1 MSADSDTVKING
13 ENYTPQDIPALV
25 QRIGDLEKELEE
37 YKQWNEHLQSK
48 LKKRTLEKEGK
59 KGRAAWHVKLD
70 EKTNRIY
77 LMLSGNFTY
86 PNGRTASMH
95 IMTVLSYSRVGFDII
110 ADISNLFPSLEKR
123 AIFHVRKML
132 YNMRY
137 LGLKR
142 AVLIT
147 NPKAPEV
154 SEAFEN
160 QVKSVYGPSSM
171 VPTFND
177 VSDAEAFLSRQ
188 LR

>member
-1 MSADSDTVKING
+1 MSADSNTIKING
-13 ENYTPQDIPALV
+13 ENYTAQDIPALV
-25 QRIGDLEKELEE
+25 QRIGDLEKEREE
-37 YKQWNEHLQSK
+37 YKEWNEHLQSK
-48 LKKRTLEKEGK
+48 LKTRTLEKEGK

-86 PNGRTASMH
+86 PTARTATMH
-95 IMTVLSYSRVGFDII
+95 IMTVLSHSRVGFDII

-123 AIFHVRKML
+123 AMFHVKKML

-142 AVLIT
+142 AVLIR
-147 NPKAPEV
+147 NPKAPQV
-154 SEAFEN
+154 SEEFEN
-160 QVKSVYGPSSM
+160 QVKSVYGPSSK

-177 VSDAEAFLSRQ
+177 VSDAENFLNR
-188 LR
+188 